1 MPRKYVRA
9 PGSRRYQ
16 DHSEENLCKAVDAV
30 KTGTLSV
37 CQAEKTFSIP
47 RRTIAN
53 KVKGKHSGSVGRPP
67 EKN

>member
-1 MPRKYVRA
+1 M
-9 PGSRRYQ
+9 
-16 DHSEENLCKAVDAV
+16 DAV

-37 CQAEKTFSIP
+37 RQAEKTFSIP

-67 EKN
+67 ALTDEEELNFKQHVFAMSEFGFPLDSG